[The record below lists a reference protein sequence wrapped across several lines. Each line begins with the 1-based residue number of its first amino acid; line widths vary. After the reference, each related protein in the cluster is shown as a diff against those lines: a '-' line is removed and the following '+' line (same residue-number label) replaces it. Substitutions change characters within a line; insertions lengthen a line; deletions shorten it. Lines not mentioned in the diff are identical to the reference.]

1 MTEKIRN
8 FIKKEIVFCISFI
21 AAVIS
26 AFFVKPSAEYIGYIN
41 FSVLA
46 LLFCL
51 MAAIEGLKQSGV
63 FSLTASWLVNSAN
76 GMRKLYI
83 ILITLCFFSSM
94 FITNDVA
101 LIAFVPLTIIL
112 MKEYKSDLIK
122 TIAGE
127 TIAANLGS
135 MLTPLGNPQ
144 NLFIYEN
151 SGMNLLEFTIIMLPL
166 SAISYILLL
175 ISSLMISKQ
184 ALQPNSEHISFDKKS
199 SAVYGILFL
208 ICLLTVLHIVPYGIC
223 TAIILITL
231 LIYNRKVLANVDYIL
246 LLTFVCFFIFSGNL
260 AAIPQAEKII
270 SAILENN
277 TLAASF
283 LISQIISNV
292 PCTILLYP
300 FCNDIKALMFGVG
313 VGGLGTPVASLAS
326 LISYK
331 IYANSDEAKGGK
343 YLLVFMGMCIAFLII
358 LLPSAYFL
366 LK

>member
-21 AAVIS
+21 AAIIS

-46 LLFCL
+46 ILFCL
-51 MAAIEGLKQSGV
+51 MAAIEGLKQSGI
-63 FSLTASWLVNSAN
+63 FAIAASWLVNSAN
-76 GMRKLYI
+76 SLRKLYL

-112 MKEYKSDLIK
+112 MKDYKSDLIK

-151 SGMNLLEFTIIMLPL
+151 SGMNLFQFIIIILPL
-166 SAISYILLL
+166 SAISYILLC

-184 ALQPNSEHISFDKKS
+184 SLQPDSEHTDFDKKGS
-199 SAVYGILFL
+199 IVYGILFL
-208 ICLLTVLHIVPYGIC
+208 MCLLTVLHIVSYSVC

-231 LIYNRKVLANVDYIL
+231 LIYNRKVLANVDYML

-270 SAILENN
+270 SGILQNN

-300 FCNDIKALMFGVG
+300 FCTDINALMFGVG
-313 VGGLGTPVASLAS
+313 IGGLGTPVASLAS

-331 IYANSDEAKGGK
+331 IYANSDGAKGGK
-343 YLLVFMGMCIAFLII
+343 YLYVFTILCIVFLII
-358 LLPSAYFL
+358 LFPTAYIL
-366 LK
+366 VK